1 VIDVFRL
8 KKRGGSKEP
17 PLFLFREL
25 KVQAAALTGA
35 PE

>member
-1 VIDVFRL
+1 VIHQIKQ
-8 KKRGGSKEP
+8 KKGRHREAPS
-17 PLFLFREL
+17 LFLFREL